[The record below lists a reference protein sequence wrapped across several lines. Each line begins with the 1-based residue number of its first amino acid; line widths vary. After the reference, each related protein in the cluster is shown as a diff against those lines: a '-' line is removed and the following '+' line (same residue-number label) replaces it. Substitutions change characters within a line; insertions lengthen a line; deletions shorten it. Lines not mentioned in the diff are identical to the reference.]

1 MAIGRQRRRFSASW
15 KNCRLSGLT
24 TRTRP
29 GIFTLTSRIHIVGIG
44 DDGLD
49 GLTRHARSLVDQA
62 EVLVGGA
69 SLLDKIPASNL
80 AGDRARRI
88 VVGGN
93 LDSLRESIAEVLDR
107 RTVVLTG
114 GDPLFYGIARFL
126 TEAFGKDHFEVV
138 PHVSSMQL
146 AFARV
151 KETWDDAYLSNLA
164 TQPLDRVVDNI
175 RTAERVGLFTTESVS
190 PSVVAAALLD
200 RRIDYFT
207 AYVCENLGTPD
218 ETVTQ
223 GELRSLKDQTFS
235 PMNVMVL
242 VRRRGAADRP
252 SGSGQRRLFGN
263 PDDLFLQSRPKR
275 GLLTPSEVRCMAL
288 AEMDLT
294 QTSTVWDVGAGSG
307 SLAIE
312 AASIA
317 SRGKVFAIEMD
328 AEDYG
333 LMLENAKLFTVPS
346 LVPVHGQAPE
356 AFNDLPTPDAIFV
369 GGSGRMVPDL
379 VTECLKRL
387 GDGGR
392 IVVNVSS
399 PDNLVAV
406 QNVVESAELET
417 DVRMINIAR
426 GQYQLGR
433 IRFEALNPTFLVL
446 GRRV

>member
-1 MAIGRQRRRFSASW
+1 MTA
-15 KNCRLSGLT
+15 
-24 TRTRP
+24 
-29 GIFTLTSRIHIVGIG
+29 RIHIVGIG

-49 GLTRHARSLVDQA
+49 GLTRHARSLIDGA
-62 EVLVGGA
+62 EVLVGAA
-69 SLLDKIPASNL
+69 SLLEKIASSEVQ
-80 AGDRARRI
+80 RI

-93 LDSLRESIAEVLDR
+93 LDQLRESIAGTLDK

-126 TEAFGKDHFEVV
+126 TDAFGKDRFEVV

-151 KETWDDAYLSNLA
+151 KESWDDAYLSNLA
-164 TQPLDRVVDNI
+164 TQPLDRVVDSI
-175 RTAERVGLFTTESVS
+175 RTAERVGLFTTEDVS
-190 PSVVAAALLD
+190 PSVVAASLLD

-218 ETVTQ
+218 ESVTQ
-223 GELRSLKDQTFS
+223 GELKSIKGQSFS

-275 GLLTPSEVRCMAL
+275 GLLTPSEVRCIAL

-294 QTSTVWDVGAGSG
+294 LTSVVWDVGAGSG

-328 AEDYG
+328 AEDFG
-333 LMLENAKLFTVPS
+333 LMLENAKLFDVPS
-346 LVPVHGQAPE
+346 LIPVHGQAPA
-356 AFNDLPTPDAIFV
+356 AFKELARPDAIFV
-369 GGSGRMVPDL
+369 GGSGRIVPDL
-379 VTECLKRL
+379 VSESLKYL

-406 QNVVESAELET
+406 QNVVEAAGLEI

-426 GQYQLGR
+426 GQHQLGR
-433 IRFEALNPTFLVL
+433 VRFEALNPTFLVL
-446 GRRV
+446 GRRI

>member
-1 MAIGRQRRRFSASW
+1 MTA
-15 KNCRLSGLT
+15 
-24 TRTRP
+24 
-29 GIFTLTSRIHIVGIG
+29 RIHIVGIG

-49 GLTRHARSLVDQA
+49 GLTGHARQLVDAA
-62 EVLVGGA
+62 EVLIGTSFLLDMISNSRAERIQVGGDLEDLKQRIAKLPDRPTVMLA
-69 SLLDKIPASNL
+69 S
-80 AGDRARRI
+80 
-88 VVGGN
+88 
-93 LDSLRESIAEVLDR
+93 
-107 RTVVLTG
+107 
-114 GDPLFYGIARFL
+114 GDPLFYGISRYL
-126 TEAFGKDHFEVV
+126 TDSFGKDRFEVV

-151 KETWDDAYLSNLA
+151 KESWDDAYLTDLA
-164 TQPLDRVVDNI
+164 TQSLDRVVDSI
-175 RTAERVGLFTTESVS
+175 RTAERVGLFTTEAIP
-190 PSVVAAALLD
+190 PSVVAEALLD

-223 GELRSLKDQTFS
+223 GDLDSIRDQTFS

-242 VRRRGAADRP
+242 VRHQGAADRP
-252 SGSGQRRLFGN
+252 SGSERHRLFGN

-275 GLLTPSEVRCMAL
+275 GFLTPSEVRCIAL
-288 AEMDLT
+288 AELDLT
-294 QTSTVWDVGAGSG
+294 ATSIVWDVGAGSG

-317 SRGKVFAIEMD
+317 SKGKVFAIEMD

-333 LMLENAKLFTVPS
+333 LMIENAKMFDVPS
-346 LVPVHGQAPE
+346 LVPVHGQAPD
-356 AFNDLPTPDAIFV
+356 AWKDLPDPHAIFV

-379 VTECLKRL
+379 VAAALTRL

-406 QNVVESAELET
+406 QAKIDAGGLRS

-426 GQYQLGR
+426 GQYQLDR
-433 IRFEALNPTFLVL
+433 VRFDALNPTFLVL
-446 GRRV
+446 GHR